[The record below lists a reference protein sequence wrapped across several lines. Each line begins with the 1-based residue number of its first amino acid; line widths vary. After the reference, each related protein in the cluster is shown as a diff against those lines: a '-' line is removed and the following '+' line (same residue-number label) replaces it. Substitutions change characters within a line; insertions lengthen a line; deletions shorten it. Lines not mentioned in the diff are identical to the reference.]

1 MVTIYHNNRCSKSR
15 QTLDLLREK
24 GEELQVVEYLKNTP
38 SAEELK
44 AVLQKL
50 GLQPEQVLRKGEQ
63 VYKENFAGKSYT
75 DEEWLQIMAE
85 HPILIERPIV
95 VKGDKAAIGRP
106 PEKVLDIL

>member
-15 QTLDLLREK
+15 QTLELLREK
-24 GEELQVVEYLKNTP
+24 GEELQVVEYLKDTP
-38 SAEELK
+38 PAQELK

-50 GLQPEQVLRKGEQ
+50 GLKPEQVLRKGEQ
-63 VYKENFAGKSYT
+63 VYKEQYAGKSYT

-85 HPILIERPIV
+85 NPILIERPIV

-106 PEKVLDIL
+106 PEKVLEIL